1 MTTATID
8 HKNIYYPP
16 GGILI
21 WMIVALEF
29 LTFSIALLVFL
40 FQRNGDIAL
49 FNESQHLLNKFL
61 GTANTIVLITSGFLM
76 ATTIN
81 LLRSGQEKKA
91 VKYLIITIL
100 FGVAFLVLKGVE
112 YQDKIS
118 HGYTFSYNSF
128 FNFYWLLTGFHFL
141 HVLVGVLL
149 LSYMGLKI
157 HQGAYNKDNYED
169 VETSAVFWHM
179 CDLIWIFLFPIIYLI
194 H

>member
-1 MTTATID
+1 MSDTIIK

-21 WMIVALEF
+21 WMIIALEF
-29 LTFSIALLVFL
+29 LTFSIALIVFL
-40 FQRNGDIAL
+40 HQRNGDITL
-49 FNESQHLLNKFL
+49 FNNSQLLLNKFL

-91 VKYLIITIL
+91 LKILILTIL
-100 FGVAFLVLKGVE
+100 FGIAFLVLKGFE
-112 YQDKIS
+112 YQDKIN
-118 HGYTFSYNSF
+118 HGYTFGYDSF
-128 FNFYWLLTGFHFL
+128 FNFYWLLTGFHFI

-149 LSYMGLKI
+149 LSYMGIKI
-157 HQGAYNKDNYED
+157 HQGAYDRNNFED

-179 CDLIWIFLFPIIYLI
+179 CDLIWIFLFPIIYLL